1 MKTLKKRI
9 LAFCGLLAVLMT
21 VVTGCSSAEK
31 EKNVVEGSG
40 SWVEYSFEEAVEEAE
55 LIIYGTAGEQG
66 ESKVREGTDGKSAID
81 YYHEVPVTVKE
92 LVKGEGSGTVTY
104 KEYGGET
111 ADTVYKVL
119 DFVPL
124 ENGQEYVLFMDKD
137 GFPLVPYAVAQ
148 VKDGVVSPGLL
159 PESAKGEDGKA
170 PESIPVDEYITM
182 IEEAI

>member
-40 SWVEYSFEEAVEEAE
+40 SWVEYSFEEAVKEAE
-55 LIIYGTAGEQG
+55 IIVYGTAGEQG

-137 GFPLVPYAVAQ
+137 GFPLVPYTVAQ
-148 VKDGVVSPGLL
+148 VKDGKVSPGLL
-159 PESAKGEDGKA
+159 PESANSE
-170 PESIPVDEYITM
+170 ESLSVEEYIAM
-182 IEEAI
+182 IEEAM